1 MTLLDILKDLTYGEL
16 SGLAIGNLIPDE
28 FDNQPDPHQYEQV
41 VSHINLGLKEIYK
54 RFFLRSREIDIQ
66 QHEEITTYKLHSTYA
81 QSNTGSPILIAERYI
96 LDTAELPF
104 QDDILKVEEVY
115 DEEGTKLPMNDTSEE
130 YSVYTPAYNLVQI
143 PFPNDENIFS
153 VQYRACHP
161 KIPITLS
168 TDPDT
173 IEVELPNSLHI
184 ALLQYVGY
192 RAHLRTNQ
200 EKSADFWNQF
210 KRTCDEVDQ
219 YGLEVQGEPGDWRF
233 DQHGWV

>member
-1 MTLLDILKDLTYGEL
+1 MRLLDILKDLTYSEL
-16 SGLAIGNLIPDE
+16 SGLAIGNLIPGE
-28 FDNQPDPHQYEQV
+28 FDNEPDPHQYEQI
-41 VSHINLGLKEIYK
+41 VSYINLGLKEIYK

-66 QHEEITTYKLHSTYA
+66 QHEEISTYRLHSDYA
-81 QSNTGSPILIAERYI
+81 QSNTASAIPIEDRYI
-96 LDTAELPF
+96 IDTVDNPF
-104 QDDILKVEEVY
+104 QDDILKIEEVY
-115 DEEGTKLPMNDTSEE
+115 DEEGTKLPMNDVTEE

-143 PFPNDENIFS
+143 PFPNDENTFS

-161 KIPITLS
+161 KIPVTLA
-168 TDPDT
+168 TDPADV
-173 IEVELPNSLHI
+173 EVELPNSLHA

-192 RAHLRTNQ
+192 RANLRSNP

-233 DQHGWV
+233 DDHGWV